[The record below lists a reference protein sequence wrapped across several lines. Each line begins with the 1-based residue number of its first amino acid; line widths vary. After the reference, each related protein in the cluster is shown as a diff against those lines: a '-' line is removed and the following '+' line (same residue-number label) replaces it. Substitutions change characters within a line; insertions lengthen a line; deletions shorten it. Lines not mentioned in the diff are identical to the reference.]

1 MRKILLLLLIFIS
14 SEKYTLYAQDY
25 INPLDFRLL
34 LSGSFGELRSNHF
47 HTGIDIKTK
56 GVEGQKVYAI
66 ADGYITRIKVSS
78 YGYGKAIY
86 INHKDGRTSV
96 YAHLSEFSEK
106 IDSITKKEHYRKKSF
121 EINIYPKKNTINIKQ
136 GDIIAL
142 SGNSG
147 SSGGAHLHFE
157 IRDTKTEQPLNPL
170 DYGFKV
176 QDIISPIIKELK
188 VFTIENAIKRDN
200 IYNNIYKVRKNNQ
213 DYIIDST
220 ININKK
226 TGLAIYTYDQSNDA
240 YNKNGVNSIKVF
252 IDSTLI
258 YFFKLDRLD
267 FNKNKYINAHI
278 DYKEKQNSKIKFHK
292 CFKLPNNSL
301 KNYKEIID
309 NGFIKLPDNNIHSVR
324 IEVGDSYNNISNLFF
339 NIRLKNSKQNKKTNN
354 IIESENRTKLFAW
367 NKENEFEDENF
378 KISLK
383 ERSLYETINFN
394 YKKKDSIN
402 GIYGNIHQCHYNYVP
417 LHKPANISI
426 KSKVPNELKEK
437 AYIAKIRDEKYNYIG
452 GNWQNNYITG
462 KSNELGDFAIVIDTL
477 KPIIKGVNIY
487 PEKKLKNQ
495 KTIKCTIEDKESGI
509 KKYTAILN
517 NQWILMDYDYKRKL
531 LKYEFDNIIKKGSN
545 TFSLT
550 VTDKVGNTTNYS
562 VKFTY

>member
-96 YAHLSEFSEK
+96 YAHLSEFSDK

-121 EINIYPKKNTINIKQ
+121 EINIYPEKNTLNIKQ

-278 DYKEKQNSKIKFHK
+278 DYKEKKNSKRKFHK

-324 IEVGDSYNNISNLFF
+324 IEVGDSYNNISNLSF

-354 IIESENRTKLFAW
+354 IIESENRTKLFPW
-367 NKENEFEDENF
+367 NKKNEFKDENF
-378 KISLK
+378 RISLK

-437 AYIAKIRDEKYNYIG
+437 AYIAKIRDKKYNYIG

>member
-96 YAHLSEFSEK
+96 YAHLSEFSDK

-121 EINIYPKKNTINIKQ
+121 EINIYPEKNTLNIKQ

-278 DYKEKQNSKIKFHK
+278 DYKEKKNSKRKFHK

-324 IEVGDSYNNISNLFF
+324 IEVGDSYNNISNLSF

-426 KSKVPNELKEK
+426 KSKVPNKLKEK
-437 AYIAKIRDEKYNYIG
+437 AYIAKIRDKKYNYIG

>member
-96 YAHLSEFSEK
+96 YAHLSEFSDK

-121 EINIYPKKNTINIKQ
+121 EINIYPEKNTLNIKQ

-278 DYKEKQNSKIKFHK
+278 DYKEKKNSKRKFHK

-324 IEVGDSYNNISNLFF
+324 IEVGDSYNNISNLSF

-354 IIESENRTKLFAW
+354 IIESENRTKLFPW

-426 KSKVPNELKEK
+426 KSKVPNKLKEK
-437 AYIAKIRDEKYNYIG
+437 AYIAKIRDKKYNYIG